1 MEDQVISRF
10 RKNTREEIQ
19 VRIREYQ
26 GRRFVDIRI
35 FAGGRGQET
44 VPTKKGVAVPIE
56 IFGDFQ
62 NAVDDAMDFLQK
74 VR

>member
-1 MEDQVISRF
+1 MDDVVISKL

-35 FAGGRGQET
+35 FAGARGEET
-44 VPTKKGVAVPIE
+44 VPTQRGVAVPIE
-56 IFGDFQ
+56 KFEDFQ
-62 NAVDDAMDFLQK
+62 NAIDDAMEFLEQD
-74 VR
+74 R